1 MAAKETGNAQA
12 EKVTVSTFSKNDL
25 IASAAVFNTTPAI
38 MTGAL
43 YGVKKRRTYKTGS
56 RGRFGRVPQ
65 KTCTQGGKVK
75 WLDCTQKAKARF

>member
-12 EKVTVSTFSKNDL
+12 EKVTATFSKNDL

-43 YGVKKRRTYKTGS
+43 YGVKKDELTKQEAADALAAFLKKPVHKG
-56 RGRFGRVPQ
+56 
-65 KTCTQGGKVK
+65 VK
-75 WLDCTQKAKARF
+75 

>member
-12 EKVTVSTFSKNDL
+12 EKVTASTFSKNDL

-43 YGVKKRRTYKTGS
+43 YGVKKDELTKQEAADALTAFLKKPVHKG
-56 RGRFGRVPQ
+56 VQ
-65 KTCTQGGKVK
+65 
-75 WLDCTQKAKARF
+75 

>member
-12 EKVTVSTFSKNDL
+12 EKVTASTFSKNDL

-43 YGVKKRRTYKTGS
+43 YGVKKDELTKQEAADGFFVYAMYS
-56 RGRFGRVPQ
+56 VH
-65 KTCTQGGKVK
+65 
-75 WLDCTQKAKARF
+75 

>member
-12 EKVTVSTFSKNDL
+12 EKVTASTFL

-43 YGVKKRRTYKTGS
+43 YGVKKDELTKQEAADALAAFLKKLVHKG
-56 RGRFGRVPQ
+56 
-65 KTCTQGGKVK
+65 VK
-75 WLDCTQKAKARF
+75 

>member
-12 EKVTVSTFSKNDL
+12 EKVTASTFSKNDL

-43 YGVKKRRTYKTGS
+43 YGVKKTNLQNRKPRTLWPRSSKNLYT
-56 RGRFGRVPQ
+56 RG
-65 KTCTQGGKVK
+65 
-75 WLDCTQKAKARF
+75 

>member
-12 EKVTVSTFSKNDL
+12 EKVTASTFSKKDL

-43 YGVKKRRTYKTGS
+43 YGAKDELTKQEAADALAAFLKKPVHKG
-56 RGRFGRVPQ
+56 VE
-65 KTCTQGGKVK
+65 
-75 WLDCTQKAKARF
+75 